1 MSMKIVRKV
10 CFCLLL
16 LLAAAWTEP
25 LQATRIEG
33 TALFAKN
40 GKLRLYTYDDM
51 MSRNRQLIAEA
62 EVDAAGRF
70 SLFLPDIREVTMV
83 TFAYNLS
90 YGSFYVE
97 PNRTYEV
104 DLYTDSTLINRVDA
118 EILGN
123 YIQITCLNN
132 DSNELNWKINY
143 FDQYYTYFMYYNGTA
158 IMRHAP
164 REVYDSL
171 LQVIERRFP
180 VPDQPVGFYEVYVK
194 YKIGIIESMYYD
206 KSKSKVYQKYLETPY
221 VHYNNPAYM
230 DFIGIFF
237 EDYLYSG
244 SKKITKGILY
254 QDINELNNYYKLL
267 DDLGKD
273 PLLQN
278 EIIRELVLIRGLGEL
293 KAYPEEFRVANLKS
307 LLETLGKKT
316 KFKEHRMLANNQ
328 LKSFSTM
335 APQTRLLPFNLTD
348 EKGERVSSSQFAGKY
363 LYIQFF
369 ATYCQ
374 DCIRE
379 MVILKYLKSQFGD
392 KVQFLSVMLDF
403 EPMKLYHFVR
413 DYPDFDWQFAKTD
426 GQYDFLE
433 QYNLYSL
440 PLGMLVDPEGKIIAY
455 PAPPASDGLGDL
467 LQRTLILNN
476 K

>member
-1 MSMKIVRKV
+1 MKKIRNIG
-10 CFCLLL
+10 CLLL
-16 LLAAAWTEP
+16 LLWLAVWTKP

-40 GKLRLYTYDDM
+40 KTLRLYTYDDM
-51 MSRNRQLIAEA
+51 LSRNRELLTVA
-62 EVDAAGRF
+62 EVDGNGLF
-70 SLFLPDIREVTMV
+70 SVNLPNIREITML
-83 TFAYNLS
+83 TFAYNLT

-97 PNRTYEV
+97 PNRSYVV

-118 EILGN
+118 EMLGN
-123 YIQITCLNN
+123 YIQITVLNN
-132 DSNELNWKINY
+132 DSTELNWKINY

-164 REVYDSL
+164 KEIYDSL
-171 LQVIERRFP
+171 LQVIESRFP
-180 VPDQPVGFYEVYVK
+180 VPDQPVDFYDVYVK
-194 YKIGIIESMYYD
+194 YRIGIMESMYYD
-206 KSKSKVYQKYLETPY
+206 KSKSKIYHKYLETPY
-221 VHYNNPAYM
+221 VYYNNPAYM
-230 DFIGIFF
+230 DFIGLFF

-254 QDINELNNYYKLL
+254 QDINELNNYAKLL

-278 EIIRELVLIRGLGEL
+278 EIIREIVLIKGLGEL
-293 KAYPEEFRVANLKS
+293 KAYPEEFKKGNLES
-307 LLETLGKKT
+307 LLNALSQKT
-316 KFKEHRMLANNQ
+316 KFKEHRMLATNQ
-328 LKSFSTM
+328 LKSFQLM
-335 APQTRLLPFNLTD
+335 NPQGKLIPFTLTD
-348 EKGERVSSSQFAGKY
+348 EKGNEVTSSQFAGKY

-379 MVILKYLKSQFGD
+379 MLILKYLKSQFGD

-403 EPMKLYHFVR
+403 EPMKLYHFVK
-413 DYPDFDWQFAKTD
+413 DYPDFDWQFAKID
-426 GQYDFLE
+426 GNCEFLE
-433 QYNLYSL
+433 QYHLYTL
-440 PLGMLVDPEGKIIAY
+440 PLGLLADPDGRIVAF
-455 PAPPASDGLGDL
+455 PAPSASDGLGEL
-467 LQRTLILNN
+467 FQKIFLINR

>member
-1 MSMKIVRKV
+1 
-10 CFCLLL
+10 
-16 LLAAAWTEP
+16 
-25 LQATRIEG
+25 
-33 TALFAKN
+33 
-40 GKLRLYTYDDM
+40 
-51 MSRNRQLIAEA
+51 
-62 EVDAAGRF
+62 
-70 SLFLPDIREVTMV
+70 
-83 TFAYNLS
+83 
-90 YGSFYVE
+90 
-97 PNRTYEV
+97 
-104 DLYTDSTLINRVDA
+104 
-118 EILGN
+118 
-123 YIQITCLNN
+123 
-132 DSNELNWKINY
+132 
-143 FDQYYTYFMYYNGTA
+143 
-158 IMRHAP
+158 
-164 REVYDSL
+164 
-171 LQVIERRFP
+171 
-180 VPDQPVGFYEVYVK
+180 
-194 YKIGIIESMYYD
+194 
-206 KSKSKVYQKYLETPY
+206 
-221 VHYNNPAYM
+221 
-230 DFIGIFF
+230 
-237 EDYLYSG
+237 
-244 SKKITKGILY
+244 
-254 QDINELNNYYKLL
+254 
-267 DDLGKD
+267 
-273 PLLQN
+273 
-278 EIIRELVLIRGLGEL
+278 
-293 KAYPEEFRVANLKS
+293 
-307 LLETLGKKT
+307 
-316 KFKEHRMLANNQ
+316 MLANNQ